1 MSLLFFL
8 LICSRTMKASQEKAL
23 QEQSE
28 ARKEKARLAKEKKL
42 QLLSSRWLEG
52 RDDLRCQC
60 TVFKYLQCYSKV
72 LTQPLGECFLEDPGC

>member
-1 MSLLFFL
+1 
-8 LICSRTMKASQEKAL
+8 MKASQEKAL

-52 RDDLRCQC
+52 SDALRCQR
-60 TVFKYLQCYSKV
+60 TVNVSI
-72 LTQPLGECFLEDPGC
+72 DPASGRVFPGRLWALS